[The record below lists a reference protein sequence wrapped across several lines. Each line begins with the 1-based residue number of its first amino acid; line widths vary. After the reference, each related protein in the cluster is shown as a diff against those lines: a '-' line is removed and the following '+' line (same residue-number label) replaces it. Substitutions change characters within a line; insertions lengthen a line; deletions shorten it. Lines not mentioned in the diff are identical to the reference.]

1 MSENKLPKYTMMKNA
16 NNTPILQDGVSYTI
30 HLVDG
35 RRISNALYN
44 HCAASGQHYFSKGDE
59 VYPLEDVLTH
69 SMLGHDI
76 SEDMPPQ
83 VLTDTYCG
91 HLIEVTFTSVVPYCK
106 LTQIPDDVYDYLN
119 EDLKGNVT
127 SGVFPDEEKGGGK
140 VRDLVYLADQGK
152 EIVASFEGS
161 WRVVELPYNLMSRIL
176 MWWNNGCH
184 AEELDCEL
192 FVSYFGRE
200 AGEAYYD
207 RWISHYKKNLLDM
220 FGCFVSDHEAGQK
233 FCNMVMAQ
241 VEQYEKEVENGKA

>member
-30 HLVDG
+30 HLIDG

-44 HCAASGQHYFSKGDE
+44 HCTAGGQHYFSKGNE

-91 HLIEVTFTSVVPYCK
+91 HQIEVTFTSVVPYCK

-127 SGVFPDEEKGGGK
+127 SGVFPDKEKGGGEIG
-140 VRDLVYLADQGK
+140 DEVYPDTGSNGIYAT
-152 EIVASFEGS
+152 FEGS

-176 MWWNNGCH
+176 MWWNNGYTPGSFSR
-184 AEELDCEL
+184 EL
-192 FVSYFGRE
+192 FVRNFGEE
-200 AGEAYYD
+200 AGTEYHA
-207 RWISHYKKNLLDM
+207 RWLERKENLLDM
-220 FGCFVSDHEAGQK
+220 FGCFVSDQEAGQK
-233 FCNMVMAQ
+233 FCDMVMAQ
-241 VEQYEKEVENGKA
+241 VEQYEEEVENGNA